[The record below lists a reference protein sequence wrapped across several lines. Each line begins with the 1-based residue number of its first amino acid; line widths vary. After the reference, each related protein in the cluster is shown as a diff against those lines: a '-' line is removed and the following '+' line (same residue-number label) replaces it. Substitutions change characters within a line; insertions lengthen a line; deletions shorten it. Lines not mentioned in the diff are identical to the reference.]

1 MKKISIIMPVFN
13 EEHFVVR
20 AINAVTKARV
30 GTKNIELIVVDDGST
45 DGTYE
50 KIKESKNQSKKYGIT
65 IKIVRL
71 KRNKGKGA
79 AIRAGLKKVTGQ
91 IVVIQDADLEYS
103 PKEIKKLIRPINL
116 GYADVVYGSRF
127 MGGAPHRVLFFW
139 HMLANKFLT
148 LMSNAFTNL
157 NLTDMETGYKVFRT
171 TIIKRI
177 KLRENRFGFEPEVTA
192 KIAKINCR
200 VFEVGISYRG
210 RKYEQGKKISWQDGL
225 WAVWCVIR
233 YNLF

>member
-13 EEHFVVR
+13 EEFFVVR
-20 AINAVTKARV
+20 AINAVTKAKFD
-30 GTKNIELIVVDDGST
+30 TKSIELIVVDDGST
-45 DGTYE
+45 DRTYK
-50 KIKESKNQSKKYGIT
+50 KIKKSKSQSKKCGVI

-71 KRNKGKGA
+71 KKNKGKGA

-103 PKEIKKLIRPINL
+103 PKEIRKLIRPIRL

-127 MGGAPHRVLFFW
+127 MGGAPHRVFFFW
-139 HMLANKFLT
+139 HMVANKFLT
-148 LMSNAFTNL
+148 LISNAFTNL
-157 NLTDMETGYKVFRT
+157 NLTDMETGYKVFRSS
-171 TIIKRI
+171 IIKQI

-200 VFEVGISYRG
+200 VFETGISYRG
-210 RKYEQGKKISWQDGL
+210 RKYEQGKKINWKDGL